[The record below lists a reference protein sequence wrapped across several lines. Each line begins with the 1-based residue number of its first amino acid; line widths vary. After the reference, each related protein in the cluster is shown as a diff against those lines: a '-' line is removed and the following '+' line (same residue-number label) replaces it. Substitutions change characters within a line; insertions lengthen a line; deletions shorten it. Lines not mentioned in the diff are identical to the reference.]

1 MRWTLLCCFLLL
13 ITACHASPHNKKQQ
27 RKHDR
32 EFKATRNECLQN
44 VCNDLHPE
52 ENDNCLNK
60 CTSNTCFNKMYA
72 SAELEPGE
80 VDHIRWHRFQ
90 KCARL
95 EIKKRT
101 KEQWQAAREAARI
114 KNGGR

>member
-1 MRWTLLCCFLLL
+1 
-13 ITACHASPHNKKQQ
+13 
-27 RKHDR
+27 
-32 EFKATRNECLQN
+32 
-44 VCNDLHPE
+44 
-52 ENDNCLNK
+52 
-60 CTSNTCFNKMYA
+60 MYA

-101 KEQWQAAREAARI
+101 KEQWQAAREAARK

>member
-1 MRWTLLCCFLLL
+1 
-13 ITACHASPHNKKQQ
+13 
-27 RKHDR
+27 
-32 EFKATRNECLQN
+32 
-44 VCNDLHPE
+44 
-52 ENDNCLNK
+52 
-60 CTSNTCFNKMYA
+60 MYA

-80 VDHIRWHRFQ
+80 VDHIRWQRFQ

-101 KEQWQAAREAARI
+101 KEQWQAAREAARK